1 MLNEKEFFDRVYA
14 CWMGKNIGGTL
25 GGPLEGRMELMDI
38 KGYTQSF
45 ISAVENDDLDLQLVN
60 LHCVEQNGGRADVQ
74 LLSREWLDHVHFE
87 FDEYGHAMTNMRR
100 GLGAPLSGH
109 YNNFFTDC
117 MGSPIRSEIWAV
129 ICAGMPDLAAYYAYH
144 DASVDHAGGEGVYGE
159 IFFAVLESLAFE
171 EQDKFKLIHA
181 ALAYLPETSEVRQA
195 VELLLDCHGKGL
207 SWVEARQQIIDR
219 FAGDNFTYAPVNI
232 AFTLVGWLY
241 EEGFTRQMLTTI
253 NCGYD
258 TDCTVVNCGYDTD
271 CTVATLGSLL
281 GILYGTSYLDAYWT
295 EPLGENIVVSRP
307 ITGFDA
313 PKTIS
318 ELTQRSIEARK
329 LVQAHYEQ
337 QADKSVYKI
346 PYQAKVETYDLPLG
360 AFKHHDLKLEMEYED
375 GCPAFAP
382 GEKKILRLKVRN
394 LQKMVETYD
403 LPLGA
408 FKHHDLKL
416 EMEYEDGCPA
426 FAPGEKKILR
436 LKVRNLQKIPQ
447 TLVFCPRADGFVCSK
462 AEMELAGGE
471 EKTAEVVLEAPE
483 AKQPLYRG
491 QMEIRRIINGVYWN
505 SDFVPMTL
513 LPSMDWRVELDGVEK
528 ALALKENRIALKD
541 MGEAAQKS
549 LKFAADLWLTDAGSS
564 VLKLAC
570 KNPLTAKLDGK
581 TIIDCAEETIVIPA
595 YHRADPRKCAEINAA
610 PGKHHL
616 EIEIRNPQ
624 QFTELYFMV
633 VSNDLYWAYRLDAVF
648 A

>member
-258 TDCTVVNCGYDTD
+258 TDCTV
-271 CTVATLGSLL
+271 ATLGSLL

-394 LQKMVETYD
+394 LQK
-403 LPLGA
+403 
-408 FKHHDLKL
+408 
-416 EMEYEDGCPA
+416 
-426 FAPGEKKILR
+426 
-436 LKVRNLQKIPQ
+436 IPQ
-447 TLVFCPRADGFVCSK
+447 TLVFCPQADGFVCSK

-549 LKFAADLWLTDAGSS
+549 LKFATDLWLIDAGSS

-570 KNPLTAKLDGK
+570 KNPLTAKLDGE

-595 YHRADPRKCAEINAA
+595 YHRADSRKCAEINAA

-616 EIEIRNPQ
+616 EIEIRDPQ

>member
-241 EEGFTRQMLTTI
+241 EEGFTQQMLTTI
-253 NCGYD
+253 
-258 TDCTVVNCGYDTD
+258 NCGYDTD

-281 GILYGTSYLDAYWT
+281 GILYGTGYLDAYWT

-394 LQKMVETYD
+394 LQK
-403 LPLGA
+403 
-408 FKHHDLKL
+408 
-416 EMEYEDGCPA
+416 
-426 FAPGEKKILR
+426 
-436 LKVRNLQKIPQ
+436 IPQ
-447 TLVFCPRADGFVCSK
+447 TLVFCPQADGFVCSK

-541 MGEAAQKS
+541 MGEAVQKS

-570 KNPLTAKLDGK
+570 KNPLTAKLDGE

-616 EIEIRNPQ
+616 EIEIRDPQ

>member
-258 TDCTVVNCGYDTD
+258 TDCTV
-271 CTVATLGSLL
+271 ATLGSLL

-346 PYQAKVETYDLPLG
+346 PYQAK
-360 AFKHHDLKLEMEYED
+360 
-375 GCPAFAP
+375 
-382 GEKKILRLKVRN
+382 
-394 LQKMVETYD
+394 VETYD